1 MAIIGNNGTG
11 KTTLLK
17 IINQLLPADDGEIRL
32 GAKVHIGYYDQ
43 EHQVLHREKTLFDE
57 LQDTYPTMNNTQ
69 IRNTLASFLFTGDD
83 VFKLIGDLSG
93 GERGRVS
100 LAKLMLSDA
109 NFLLLDEPTNHLD
122 ITSKEILESALC
134 RYTGTVLYVSH
145 DRYFINRTATR
156 ILDLTGGSLINYIG
170 NYDYYLEKKETVENA
185 FFSSRQSEASAV
197 PSQKSLPQEASAQGD
212 SKADWKAQKEE
223 QARIRRLQSELKKTE
238 ESIHALE
245 MRDGEIDGL
254 LVKEEIFT
262 NVEKLMELNREKEEI
277 SSQLEE
283 LYARWEELAE
293 EGCTQ

>member
-1 MAIIGNNGTG
+1 M
-11 KTTLLK
+11 
-17 IINQLLPADDGEIRL
+17 
-32 GAKVHIGYYDQ
+32 
-43 EHQVLHREKTLFDE
+43 
-57 LQDTYPTMNNTQ
+57 
-69 IRNTLASFLFTGDD
+69 
-83 VFKLIGDLSG
+83 
-93 GERGRVS
+93 
-100 LAKLMLSDA
+100 
-109 NFLLLDEPTNHLD
+109 
-122 ITSKEILESALC
+122 
-134 RYTGTVLYVSH
+134 LYVSH

-185 FFSSRQSEASAV
+185 FFSSRQPEASSV
-197 PSQKSLPQEASAQGD
+197 PSQKSFSQEAPAQGD

-223 QARIRRLQSELKKTE
+223 QARIRRLQNELKKTE

-245 MRDGEIDGL
+245 MRDGEIDSL